1 MSNASITVNDL
12 LRYLVENEIVTKSD
26 LVSLLGSSRHNVTV
40 NNLQLALVNN
50 NVLNEDRLSAVVSE
64 LSGRHMLDGSGLM
77 TLPHLDQSVA
87 SAAGALVVDT
97 DPLTVAF
104 VEDTEENRAAVAQA
118 LHTTEFQIWLVT
130 ATSFA
135 RFLGFTYS
143 GKAYTDL
150 KTPRDLYEILDKAIE
165 LDSSDIHLSVGIQ
178 PRVRA
183 SGALVDLDFRPLDRV
198 WLEENA
204 KAILTD
210 RHIDEL
216 GKTFSTDIAY
226 TFGSS
231 RFRVNVA
238 NDSRGLTMALR
249 KLPSTIPTPDDIGL
263 PVVIRDLAENE
274 RGMVLVTGPTGSGK
288 STTLAAM
295 LNQIV
300 QHTSRHIITLEDPI
314 EFRFPTTGRSLVNQ
328 RELGSSFPSFGD
340 GLRDALRQD
349 PDVILVGEL
358 RDAETI
364 GTAVTAAE
372 TGHLVFGTLHTY
384 DAPSTIMRVVNSFP
398 HAEQPAVRAQLSA
411 LLKGVVSQT
420 LVPKVGGK
428 GRVAAHEI
436 MINNTAIAANLRKE
450 DGHTQLK
457 QTMQTGLAEGMVT
470 MEASLARL
478 VTSGTITRQEA
489 EFRAKDEKDFMRML
503 EFYAQKDQALRTT

>member
-1 MSNASITVNDL
+1 MTNASITVNDL
-12 LRYLVENEIVTKSD
+12 LGYLVTNKIVSKSD
-26 LVSLLGSSRHNVTV
+26 LVSLLGLSRHNVTV
-40 NNLQLALVNN
+40 NNLELALVGANT
-50 NVLNEDRLSAVVSE
+50 LNEDRLATIIGE
-64 LSGRHMLDGSGLM
+64 LSGRHMLDGSGKM
-77 TLPHLDQSVA
+77 ARPHLDRAVA
-87 SAAGALVVDT
+87 VATGALVVDT

-104 VEDTEENRAAVAQA
+104 VEDTDTNRQAVVNA
-118 LHTTEFQIWLVT
+118 LHTSEFETWLVT
-130 ATSFA
+130 ATNFA
-135 RFLGFTYS
+135 RYLGFTYS
-143 GKAYTDL
+143 GKSFTDL
-150 KTPRDLYEILDKAIE
+150 RAPKDLFEILDMAIE
-165 LDSSDIHLSVGIQ
+165 MDSSDIHLSVGIQ

-183 SGALVDLDFRPLDRV
+183 SGALVDLAFRPLDRG
-198 WLEENA
+198 WLEEHA
-204 KAILTD
+204 KSVLTP
-210 RHIDEL
+210 RHIKEL
-216 GKTFSTDIAY
+216 EETFSTDVAY
-226 TFGSS
+226 SFGSS

-249 KLPSTIPTPDDIGL
+249 KLPSSIPTPDDIGL
-263 PVVIRDLAENE
+263 PLVIRDLAENE

-295 LNQIV
+295 LNQVV
-300 QHTSRHIITLEDPI
+300 QNSSRHIITLEDPI
-314 EFRFPTTGRSLVNQ
+314 EFRFPTTGRSLINQ
-328 RELGSSFPSFGD
+328 RELGSSFNTFGE

-358 RDAETI
+358 RDSETI
-364 GTAVTAAE
+364 ATAVTAAE

-384 DAPSTIMRVVNSFP
+384 DAPSTIMRVVNAFP
-398 HAEQPAVRAQLSA
+398 TAEQSAVRAQLSS

-478 VTSGTITRQEA
+478 TVQGQITRDEA
-489 EFRAKDEKDFMRML
+489 EFRAKDEKDFRRML
-503 EFYAQKDQALRTT
+503 EFYTSQEQSLRNT